1 MTFIHLF
8 MKEGKVEHY
17 YVHWREAMKLLEG
30 ETKKGKPIEF
40 ILVDKDRKRV
50 ISSQDCFRLL
60 DLSAKT
66 IQKLVTEY
74 ECEEV

>member
-1 MTFIHLF
+1 

-17 YVHWREAMKLLEG
+17 YVHWRDAMKLLEG
-30 ETKKGKPIEF
+30 EKKKGKPIEF
-40 ILVDKDRKRV
+40 ILIDKDKKRV

-60 DLSAKT
+60 DLSAHT